1 MRGATCSL
9 AAAWAIRGH
18 FNPRSPC
25 GERHGADATATFDV
39 MEFQSTLPMRG
50 ATATCVQKLASDAF
64 QSTLPMRGATFRYVE
79 CFTVRV
85 FQSTL
90 PMRGAT
96 SWACRA
102 SSQLDFNPRSPCGER
117 PNGIPHWMMPVTF
130 QSTLPMRGATFGDAE
145 CFAVRVISIHAPHA
159 GSDSARHILQALHA
173 ISIHAP
179 HAGSDK
185 AFRKF

>member
-25 GERHGADATATFDV
+25 GERLPHEQRPGSCGSISIHAPHAGSDIEAIQSDV
-39 MEFQSTLPMRG
+39 EAF
-50 ATATCVQKLASDAF
+50 KF